1 VRLNKIIEGL
11 GPRKP
16 NHALASDPP
25 PKKPGGLRG
34 KFVGAAES
42 TEAARDNFTADDINA
57 IARMPLEKAKARA
70 IELVTNDGPRAMKPE
85 KQAWFRRVIG
95 QARTTS
101 QVAKIMYD
109 LLLSGEGH
117 GVVGTASGMGPSSY
131 RRNFGEGWQT
141 LPPMPD
147 RYQARDGLEGPFM
160 TVSGK
165 VLYYDPKAGKY
176 YDPDTDIY
184 LSYDEYQQY
193 NTGAFRE
200 TLSYS
205 NEVVLGPVGQAI
217 EHRIHYR
224 YPDVF
229 DTYSEEEVRSAILD
243 QEDFVGDVEEIG
255 SSDISIWAKAVLDQL
270 GYIDGSQQLNEL
282 NDDPRADK
290 SFRYMETYLAYD
302 IFARSMGAQFLAVA
316 YNPLTK
322 SRFAAAQGV
331 DRRAATEALKA
342 EIDQKSA
349 NMARVSNNATIDFNV
364 AFSNEFLADPTDPFW
379 VKLGPG
385 PTLVLPSAHYE
396 GDEFMLRADG
406 FKMAHVRSKPGE
418 GTPIHATGLGA
429 AEARTLDLVDNGR
442 YVVDT
447 RASSDQDG
455 NQVYDLHLHSVV
467 ADSADRVMLRM
478 PAITIA
484 SRRK

>member
-1 VRLNKIIEGL
+1 MRLNKIIEGL
-11 GPRKP
+11 GPK
-16 NHALASDPP
+16 NSML
-25 PKKPGGLRG
+25 G
-34 KFVGAAES
+34 
-42 TEAARDNFTADDINA
+42 
-57 IARMPLEKAKARA
+57 
-70 IELVTNDGPRAMKPE
+70 
-85 KQAWFRRVIG
+85 
-95 QARTTS
+95 TS
-101 QVAKIMYD
+101 QQSP
-109 LLLSGEGH
+109 L
-117 GVVGTASGMGPSSY
+117 
-131 RRNFGEGWQT
+131 REGWQT

-193 NTGAFRE
+193 NT
-200 TLSYS
+200 S
-205 NEVVLGPVGQAI
+205 
-217 EHRIHYR
+217 
-224 YPDVF
+224 
-229 DTYSEEEVRSAILD
+229 RS
-243 QEDFVGDVEEIG
+243 
-255 SSDISIWAKAVLDQL
+255 ISP
-270 GYIDGSQQLNEL
+270 SQLNEL

-290 SFRYMETYLAYD
+290 SFRYMETYLSYD
-302 IFARSMGAQFLAVA
+302 IFAKSMGAQFLAVA

-322 SRFAAAQGV
+322 SRFAVAQGA

-385 PTLVLPSAHYE
+385 PTLVMPSAHYE
-396 GDEFMLRADG
+396 DDEFMLRADG

-429 AEARTLDLVDNGR
+429 AAARTLDLVDNGR